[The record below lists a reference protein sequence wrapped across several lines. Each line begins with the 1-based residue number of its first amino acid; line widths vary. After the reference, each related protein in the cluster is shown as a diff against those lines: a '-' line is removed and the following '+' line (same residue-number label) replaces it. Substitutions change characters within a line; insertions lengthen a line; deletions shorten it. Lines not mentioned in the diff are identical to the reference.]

1 MVQAL
6 RHPPQSASPVLVAS
20 ATALAV
26 LVVYWAS
33 CPASPTPHDQYIRL
47 ASAFLRG
54 RLDLPESPPWLEV
67 ARYRG
72 RTYVIQPPFPAV
84 LAVPYVL
91 VAGPRASQTVMS
103 QVLGAMNAAVVFL
116 IARRVSPDLSTQLW
130 LVALFALGT
139 IYWYVASVGS
149 VWYLAHVVAVLML
162 NLAVLETLGRRRP
175 LVIGLALGAAYWTR
189 LPTILSLPFFLVM
202 APPGRR
208 ARLGYVVRLLAGLTV
223 FVALN
228 AAYNW
233 ARFNTPLDA
242 AYLHR
247 PGVLEEPWFRSG
259 LLHPSYIP
267 RHLRVL
273 FLELPRF
280 VGHSPYVLPSW
291 TGLALWITTPA
302 MTLALGAPF
311 RRETWACWA
320 GILPVALVNM
330 MHGTWGFAQF
340 GYRFALDYYPF
351 LFLLVAVALGDRIR
365 SWHVALIAASVAVNL
380 WGVLWINAFGW
391 VTF

>member
-1 MVQAL
+1 MVRVL
-6 RHPPQSASPVLVAS
+6 RRTVESTPPWLVACCVAVVTFAVYR
-20 ATALAV
+20 ATG
-26 LVVYWAS
+26 
-33 CPASPTPHDQYIRL
+33 PAHTPQDQYVRL
-47 ASAFLRG
+47 AAAWLQG

-72 RTYVIQPPFPAV
+72 RSYVIQPPFPAV
-84 LAVPYVL
+84 LTLPYVL
-91 VAGPRASQTVMS
+91 LAGPGASQAVMS
-103 QVLGAMNAAVVFL
+103 QLLGAFNAAVVFL
-116 IARRVSPDLSTQLW
+116 IARRLSPHVPVQLW
-130 LVALFALGT
+130 LVVLFSVGT
-139 IYWYVASVGS
+139 VYWYAASVGS

-162 NLAVLETLGRRRP
+162 DLAVLEALGRRRP
-175 LVIGLALGAAYWTR
+175 FVTGLAVGAAYWTR
-189 LPTILSLPFFLVM
+189 LPTVLSLPFFLM
-202 APPGRR
+202 AAPDDRR
-208 ARLGYVVRLLAGLTV
+208 ARWWYAVRLVAGVAV

-233 ARFNTPLDA
+233 LRFGTPLDA

-247 PGVLEEPWFRSG
+247 PGVLQEPWFQSG

-280 VGHSPYVLPSW
+280 VDRWPYLVPSW
-291 TGLALWITTPA
+291 TGLAIWITTPA
-302 MTLALGAPF
+302 VILTLVAPPG
-311 RRETWACWA
+311 RERGACWA
-320 GILPVALVNM
+320 AVVPVALANM

-340 GYRFALDYYPF
+340 GYRFSLDYLPF
-351 LFLLVAVALGDRIR
+351 LFLLVAAVVREGMRP
-365 SWHVALIAASVAVNL
+365 WHRVLVAASAAVNL